1 MKSKENPLRS
11 QYVKNELVPIF
22 RCAEAEDLCSR
33 LSYDYLGDGLSGS
46 QERLTRIETME
57 FSDNIGDQIGQSFLR
72 IARDLQNLWHERKTP
87 KSDITIKPCD
97 RFALLLPVILPDPPP
112 VRDAAGN
119 VYQTHS
125 GVCVSRLICDIDRKY
140 ISVSEPLV
148 LTTRRPSPS
157 LRNLFWTRKHA
168 IIRFIERVYLAFED
182 RLQFETNDF
191 LRESFRDFVLA
202 GYRITESCSM
212 GRIPPRNPDPYKSY
226 TERME
231 ELFPGTKPAIL
242 L

>member
-1 MKSKENPLRS
+1 MSKTNLSPLF
-11 QYVKNELVPIF
+11 PG
-22 RCAEAEDLCSR
+22 AEDEDLCSR

-57 FSDNIGDQIGQSFLR
+57 FSDSMHDQIGRSFLR

-87 KSDITIKPCD
+87 ESEVTIKPCD
-97 RFALLLPVILPDPPP
+97 RFALLLPVILPDPHPI
-112 VRDAAGN
+112 RDAAGN
-119 VYQTHS
+119 VHRTHS

-157 LRNLFWTRKHA
+157 LRNLFWTRNHA
-168 IIRFIERVYLAFED
+168 TIRFIERVYFAFED
-182 RLQFETNDF
+182 RLQFESNDF
-191 LRESFRDFVLA
+191 LCESFRDFVLA

-212 GRIPPRNPDPYKSY
+212 KRIPTGNPDLYKSY
-226 TERME
+226 IEHME
-231 ELFPGTKPAIL
+231 ELFPGTKPSTL